1 MEDQWEPGALLQK
14 EGGAQPVFA
23 LDDSDLGCRD
33 LAKHN
38 IDIHRRASIQAS
50 SKYLF
55 KEVSEFPD
63 VWEQIRM
70 SSTNTRQAFPSYLH
84 KHTLHPLV
92 EGHWSITQAK

>member
-55 KEVSEFPD
+55 KKFQNFLKRLGRNKD
-63 VWEQIRM
+63 VIHEHKASLSKL
-70 SSTNTRQAFPSYLH
+70 SS
-84 KHTLHPLV
+84 
-92 EGHWSITQAK
+92 